1 MNNKGI
7 YSLLP
12 IILISLLLIV
22 SGCSTT
28 DTSQNTP
35 TTDSA
40 TNTQQTDPSA
50 TEPASDAKDKL
61 SIMLDWYP
69 NAVHSFIYVAQ
80 EKGYFADQG
89 LDVDIQ
95 MPADTNDSLK
105 LVAAGKIDLALSY
118 QPQILLARGE
128 NIPVRSIAAVVRHP
142 LVHLLTEA
150 NGNVSSPKDL
160 DGKTVGYSSIPLY
173 EAMVRTMISKDGG
186 NPDNINL
193 VDVGFDLIP
202 SLASGQADAIMGGFI
217 NHEQLILEKEGHAMK
232 SINPVDYGVP
242 DYYELVLT
250 ASEAGIEAKKDQLTR
265 FVKAVQEG
273 QKYVT
278 EHPEEAL
285 SILLAHENE
294 TSPLDPEIETKSLAI
309 LLPLMNEEG
318 QPFGRQEMESWENVR
333 AWLVEQ
339 DLIPESVK
347 AEDAFITLQ
356 RRVTDLDFTFLL
368 FPALMIWLLLDSAP
382 QLNKGTHIQLFC

>member
-1 MNNKGI
+1 MTNKGI

-12 IILISLLLIV
+12 IMLISLLLIV
-22 SGCSTT
+22 SGCGNTGA
-28 DTSQNTP
+28 DNNTP
-35 TTDSA
+35 TTDSE
-40 TNTQQTDPSA
+40 TNAQQANSPV
-50 TEPASDAKDKL
+50 TEPASDTKDKL

-118 QPQILLARGE
+118 QPQILLARSE

-150 NGNVSSPKDL
+150 NGNVRSPKDL
-160 DGKTVGYSSIPLY
+160 EGKTVGYSSIPLY
-173 EAMVRTMISKDGG
+173 DAMVRTMISQDGG
-186 NPDNINL
+186 NPDNMNL

-250 ASEAGIEAKKDQLTR
+250 ASEAGMEAKKEQLTR
-265 FVKAVQEG
+265 FIKAIQEG

-278 EHPEEAL
+278 EHSEEAL
-285 SILLAHENE
+285 NILLAHENE

-333 AWLVEQ
+333 AWLLATEM
-339 DLIPESVK
+339 IPESVK
-347 AEDAFITLQ
+347 AEDAFINLQ
-356 RRVTDLDFTFLL
+356 
-368 FPALMIWLLLDSAP
+368 
-382 QLNKGTHIQLFC
+382 GE

>member
-12 IILISLLLIV
+12 IMLISLLLIV

-28 DTSQNTP
+28 NTSKNTP
-35 TTDSA
+35 STDAA
-40 TNTQQTDPSA
+40 TNAQQTDKSA

-89 LDVDIQ
+89 LDAEIQ

-160 DGKTVGYSSIPLY
+160 EGKTVGYSSIPLY
-173 EAMVRTMISKDGG
+173 EAMVRTMISHDGG
-186 NPDNINL
+186 NPDNMNL

-232 SINPVDYGVP
+232 SINPVEYGVP

-265 FVKAVQEG
+265 FVKAIQEG

-285 SILLAHENE
+285 NILLAHENE

-318 QPFGRQEMESWENVR
+318 QPFGRQEMESWEIVR

-347 AEDAFITLQ
+347 AEDAFIHLQ
-356 RRVTDLDFTFLL
+356 
-368 FPALMIWLLLDSAP
+368 
-382 QLNKGTHIQLFC
+382 GE

>member
-1 MNNKGI
+1 MNNKGL
-7 YSLLP
+7 YTLLP

-28 DTSQNTP
+28 NTSKNTP

-40 TNTQQTDPSA
+40 THAQQTDPSA
-50 TEPASDAKDKL
+50 TEPTSDTKDKL

-150 NGNVSSPKDL
+150 NGNVSTPKDL

-173 EAMVRTMISKDGG
+173 EAMVRTMISHDGG
-186 NPDNINL
+186 NPDNMNL

-250 ASEAGIEAKKDQLTR
+250 ASEAGIEAKKEQLTR
-265 FVKAVQEG
+265 FVKAIQEG

-285 SILLAHENE
+285 NILLAHENE
-294 TSPLDPEIETKSLAI
+294 TSPLDPEIENKSLAI
-309 LLPLMNEEG
+309 LLPLMNEQG
-318 QPFGRQEMESWENVR
+318 QQFGRQEMESWENVR
-333 AWLVEQ
+333 TWLVEKA
-339 DLIPESVK
+339 LIPESVK
-347 AEDAFITLQ
+347 AEDAFINLQ
-356 RRVTDLDFTFLL
+356 
-368 FPALMIWLLLDSAP
+368 
-382 QLNKGTHIQLFC
+382 GE

>member
-12 IILISLLLIV
+12 IMLISLLLIV

-28 DTSQNTP
+28 NTSKNTP
-35 TTDSA
+35 TTDAA
-40 TNTQQTDPSA
+40 TNAQQTGKSA
-50 TEPASDAKDKL
+50 TETASDTKDKL

-89 LDVDIQ
+89 LDVEIQ

-160 DGKTVGYSSIPLY
+160 EGKTVGYSSIPLY
-173 EAMVRTMISKDGG
+173 EAMVRTMISHDGG
-186 NPDNINL
+186 NPDNMNL

-273 QKYVT
+273 QKHVT
-278 EHPEEAL
+278 EHPDEAL
-285 SILLAHENE
+285 NILLAHENE

-309 LLPLMNEEG
+309 LLPFMNEDG
-318 QPFGRQEMESWENVR
+318 QMFGRQEMESWENVR

-347 AEDAFITLQ
+347 AEDAFINLQ
-356 RRVTDLDFTFLL
+356 
-368 FPALMIWLLLDSAP
+368 
-382 QLNKGTHIQLFC
+382 GE

>member
-12 IILISLLLIV
+12 IMLISLFLIV

-28 DTSQNTP
+28 NTSQNTP

-40 TNTQQTDPSA
+40 TNEQQTDKSA
-50 TEPASDAKDKL
+50 TEPASDAIDKL

-89 LDVDIQ
+89 LDVEIQ

-150 NGNVSSPKDL
+150 NGNVNSPKDL
-160 DGKTVGYSSIPLY
+160 EGKTVGYSSIPLY
-173 EAMVRTMISKDGG
+173 EAMVRTMISNNGG

-217 NHEQLILEKEGHAMK
+217 NHEQLILEKEGHAME

-265 FVKAVQEG
+265 FVKAIQEG

-278 EHPEEAL
+278 EHSEEAL
-285 SILLAHENE
+285 NILLAHENE
-294 TSPLDPEIETKSLAI
+294 TSPLDPEIETKSLAM

-318 QPFGRQEMESWENVR
+318 QPFGQQEMASWENVR
-333 AWLVEQ
+333 AWLVATE
-339 DLIPESVK
+339 LIPASVK
-347 AEDAFITLQ
+347 AEDAFINLQ
-356 RRVTDLDFTFLL
+356 GEQR
-368 FPALMIWLLLDSAP
+368 
-382 QLNKGTHIQLFC
+382 K

>member
-1 MNNKGI
+1 MNTKHI

-12 IILISLLLIV
+12 LLLITLMLIV
-22 SGCSTT
+22 SGCGNTGT
-28 DTSQNTP
+28 NTP
-35 TTDSA
+35 AIDSA
-40 TNTQQTDPSA
+40 PDVKDTESSA
-50 TEPASDAKDKL
+50 TKTSSDSKDKL

-80 EKGYFADQG
+80 EKGYFTDQG
-89 LDVDIQ
+89 LDVDVQ

-128 NIPVRSIAAVVRHP
+128 NIPVRSIAAIVRHP

-150 NGNVSSPKDL
+150 DGKVKSPKDL
-160 DGKTVGYSSIPLY
+160 EGLTVGYSSIPLY
-173 EAMVRTMISKDGG
+173 EAMVRTMISQDGG
-186 NPDNINL
+186 NPDKMNL

-217 NHEQLILEKEGHAMK
+217 NHEQLILEKEGHAIN
-232 SINPVDYGVP
+232 SFNPVDYGVP

-250 ASEAGIEAKKDQLTR
+250 ASEVGIETKKDQLTR
-265 FVKAVQEG
+265 FIKAIQEG

-278 EHPEEAL
+278 EHPEDAL
-285 SILLAHENE
+285 NILLAHENE
-294 TSPLDPEIETKSLAI
+294 TSPLDPEIETKSLDI

-318 QPFGRQEMESWENVR
+318 QPFGMQDASSWENVR
-333 AWLVEQ
+333 AWLVQSE
-339 DLIPESVK
+339 LIPDSVK
-347 AEDAFITLQ
+347 AEDAFINLQ
-356 RRVTDLDFTFLL
+356 
-368 FPALMIWLLLDSAP
+368 
-382 QLNKGTHIQLFC
+382 GE

>member
-12 IILISLLLIV
+12 IMLISLLLFV

-28 DTSQNTP
+28 NTSKNTP
-35 TTDSA
+35 TTDSK
-40 TNTQQTDPSA
+40 TNAQQTDKSA

-89 LDVDIQ
+89 LDVEIQ

-118 QPQILLARGE
+118 QPQVLLARGE

-150 NGNVSSPKDL
+150 NGNVNSPKDL
-160 DGKTVGYSSIPLY
+160 EGKTVGYSSIPLY
-173 EAMVRTMISKDGG
+173 EAMVRTMISHDGG
-186 NPDNINL
+186 NPDNMNL

-232 SINPVDYGVP
+232 SINPTDYGVP

-285 SILLAHENE
+285 NILLAHENE
-294 TSPLDPEIETKSLAI
+294 TSPLDPEIETKSLEI

-356 RRVTDLDFTFLL
+356 
-368 FPALMIWLLLDSAP
+368 
-382 QLNKGTHIQLFC
+382 GE

>member
-1 MNNKGI
+1 MTNKGI

-12 IILISLLLIV
+12 IMLISLLLIV
-22 SGCSTT
+22 SGCGNTGAGK
-28 DTSQNTP
+28 NTP
-35 TTDSA
+35 TTESE
-40 TNTQQTDPSA
+40 TNAQQANSPV
-50 TEPASDAKDKL
+50 TEPASDTKDKL

-80 EKGYFADQG
+80 ENGYFADQG

-118 QPQILLARGE
+118 QPQILLARSE

-150 NGNVSSPKDL
+150 NGNVRSPKDL
-160 DGKTVGYSSIPLY
+160 EGKTVGYSSIPLY
-173 EAMVRTMISKDGG
+173 DAMVRTMISQDGG
-186 NPDNINL
+186 NPDNMNL

-250 ASEAGIEAKKDQLTR
+250 ASEAGMEAKKEQLTR
-265 FVKAVQEG
+265 FVKAIQEG

-285 SILLAHENE
+285 NILLAHENE

-333 AWLVEQ
+333 AWLVATEM
-339 DLIPESVK
+339 IPESVK
-347 AEDAFITLQ
+347 AEDAFINLQ
-356 RRVTDLDFTFLL
+356 
-368 FPALMIWLLLDSAP
+368 
-382 QLNKGTHIQLFC
+382 GE

>member
-7 YSLLP
+7 HSLLP
-12 IILISLLLIV
+12 IMFVILLLIV
-22 SGCSTT
+22 SGCTT
-28 DTSQNTP
+28 AGTNQNTP

-40 TNTQQTDPSA
+40 TNAQQTDPS
-50 TEPASDAKDKL
+50 TPEPASDTEDKL

-89 LDVDIQ
+89 LDVEIQ

-173 EAMVRTMISKDGG
+173 EAMVRTMISHDGG
-186 NPDNINL
+186 NPDNMKL

-250 ASEAGIEAKKDQLTR
+250 ASEAGIQAKKQQLTR
-265 FVKAVQEG
+265 FVKAIQEG

-285 SILLAHENE
+285 NILLAHENE

-309 LLPLMNEEG
+309 LLPLMNEDG
-318 QPFGRQEMESWENVR
+318 QKFGRQEMESWENVR
-333 AWLVEQ
+333 AWLVATE
-339 DLIPESVK
+339 LIPDSVK
-347 AEDAFITLQ
+347 AEDAFINLQ
-356 RRVTDLDFTFLL
+356 
-368 FPALMIWLLLDSAP
+368 
-382 QLNKGTHIQLFC
+382 GE

>member
-12 IILISLLLIV
+12 IMLISLLLIV

-28 DTSQNTP
+28 NTSKNAP

-40 TNTQQTDPSA
+40 THAQQTDKSA
-50 TEPASDAKDKL
+50 AEPASDAKDKL

-80 EKGYFADQG
+80 EKGYFADQN
-89 LDVDIQ
+89 LDVEIQ
-95 MPADTNDSLK
+95 MPADTNDSIK

-160 DGKTVGYSSIPLY
+160 EGKTVGYSSIPLY
-173 EAMVRTMISKDGG
+173 EAMVRTMISHDGG
-186 NPDNINL
+186 NPDNMNL

-265 FVKAVQEG
+265 FVKAIQEG

-285 SILLAHENE
+285 NILLAHENE

-309 LLPLMNEEG
+309 LMPLMNEEG
-318 QPFGRQEMESWENVR
+318 QPFGRQETESWENVR
-333 AWLVEQ
+333 AWLVEKE
-339 DLIPESVK
+339 LIPESVK
-347 AEDAFITLQ
+347 AEDAFINLQ
-356 RRVTDLDFTFLL
+356 
-368 FPALMIWLLLDSAP
+368 
-382 QLNKGTHIQLFC
+382 GE

>member
-1 MNNKGI
+1 M
-7 YSLLP
+7 
-12 IILISLLLIV
+12 LISLLLIV
-22 SGCSTT
+22 SGCGTT
-28 DTSQNTP
+28 GASQNTP
-35 TTDSA
+35 TTDSK
-40 TNTQQTDPSA
+40 TNAQQADSPVTDPASA
-50 TEPASDAKDKL
+50 AKDKL

-80 EKGYFADQG
+80 EKGYFADQD

-150 NGNVSSPKDL
+150 NSNVSSPKDL

-173 EAMVRTMISKDGG
+173 EAMLRTMISHDGG
-186 NPDNINL
+186 NPDNMNL

-217 NHEQLILEKEGHAMK
+217 NHEQLILEKEGHAMR

-250 ASEAGIEAKKDQLTR
+250 ASEAGIEAKKEQLTR
-265 FVKAVQEG
+265 FVKAIQEG

-285 SILLAHENE
+285 NILLAHENE

-333 AWLVEQ
+333 TWLVATE
-339 DLIPESVK
+339 LIPESVK
-347 AEDAFITLQ
+347 AEDAFINLQ
-356 RRVTDLDFTFLL
+356 
-368 FPALMIWLLLDSAP
+368 
-382 QLNKGTHIQLFC
+382 GE

>member
-7 YSLLP
+7 HSLLP
-12 IILISLLLIV
+12 IMLISLLLFV

-28 DTSQNTP
+28 NTGKNAP

-40 TNTQQTDPSA
+40 THAQQTDKSA

-89 LDVDIQ
+89 LDVEIQ

-150 NGNVSSPKDL
+150 NGNVNSPKDL
-160 DGKTVGYSSIPLY
+160 EGKTVGYSSIPLY
-173 EAMVRTMISKDGG
+173 EAMVRTMISHDGG
-186 NPDNINL
+186 NPDNMNL

-265 FVKAVQEG
+265 FVKAIQEG

-285 SILLAHENE
+285 NILLAHENE

-309 LLPLMNEEG
+309 LLPLMNEEDK
-318 QPFGRQEMESWENVR
+318 PFGRQEMESWENVR
-333 AWLVEQ
+333 AWLVEK

-347 AEDAFITLQ
+347 AEDAFINLQ
-356 RRVTDLDFTFLL
+356 
-368 FPALMIWLLLDSAP
+368 
-382 QLNKGTHIQLFC
+382 GE

>member
-12 IILISLLLIV
+12 IMLISLLLIV
-22 SGCSTT
+22 SGCGTT
-28 DTSQNTP
+28 GASKNTP
-35 TTDSA
+35 TTDSV
-40 TNTQQTDPSA
+40 TNAEQKDSSV
-50 TEPASDAKDKL
+50 TEPASDTKDKL

-89 LDVDIQ
+89 LDVEIQ

-118 QPQILLARGE
+118 QPQILLARSE

-150 NGNVSSPKDL
+150 NGNVNSPKDL
-160 DGKTVGYSSIPLY
+160 EGKTVGYSSIPLY
-173 EAMVRTMISKDGG
+173 EAMVRTMISHDGG
-186 NPDNINL
+186 NPDNMNL

-217 NHEQLILEKEGHAMK
+217 NHEQLILEKEGHAMR

-250 ASEAGIEAKKDQLTR
+250 ASETGIEAKKDQLNR
-265 FVKAVQEG
+265 FVKAIQEG

-285 SILLAHENE
+285 NILLAHENE
-294 TSPLDPEIETKSLAI
+294 TSPLDAEIETKSLAI

-333 AWLVEQ
+333 AWLVENE
-339 DLIPESVK
+339 LIPESVK
-347 AEDAFITLQ
+347 AEDAFINLH
-356 RRVTDLDFTFLL
+356 
-368 FPALMIWLLLDSAP
+368 
-382 QLNKGTHIQLFC
+382 GE

>member
-150 NGNVSSPKDL
+150 NGNVNSPKDL

-294 TSPLDPEIETKSLAI
+294 TSPLDPEIETKSMAI
-309 LLPLMNEEG
+309 LLPLMNEEA
-318 QPFGRQEMESWENVR
+318 QPFGRQKMESWENVR

-347 AEDAFITLQ
+347 AEDAFIHLQ
-356 RRVTDLDFTFLL
+356 
-368 FPALMIWLLLDSAP
+368 
-382 QLNKGTHIQLFC
+382 GE

>member
-1 MNNKGI
+1 
-7 YSLLP
+7 
-12 IILISLLLIV
+12 
-22 SGCSTT
+22 
-28 DTSQNTP
+28 
-35 TTDSA
+35 
-40 TNTQQTDPSA
+40 
-50 TEPASDAKDKL
+50 
-61 SIMLDWYP
+61 
-69 NAVHSFIYVAQ
+69 
-80 EKGYFADQG
+80 
-89 LDVDIQ
+89 

-160 DGKTVGYSSIPLY
+160 EGKTVGYSSIPLY
-173 EAMVRTMISKDGG
+173 EAMVRTMISYDGG
-186 NPDNINL
+186 NPDNMSL

-250 ASEAGIEAKKDQLTR
+250 ASEAGIETKKEQLTR
-265 FVKAVQEG
+265 FVKAIQEG

-285 SILLAHENE
+285 NILLAHEND
-294 TSPLDPEIETKSLAI
+294 TSPLDPEIETKSLAL

-318 QPFGRQEMESWENVR
+318 QPFGQQEMASWENVR
-333 AWLVEQ
+333 AWLVATE
-339 DLIPESVK
+339 LIPESVK
-347 AEDAFITLQ
+347 AEDAFVNLQ
-356 RRVTDLDFTFLL
+356 EE
-368 FPALMIWLLLDSAP
+368 
-382 QLNKGTHIQLFC
+382 

>member
-1 MNNKGI
+1 
-7 YSLLP
+7 
-12 IILISLLLIV
+12 
-22 SGCSTT
+22 
-28 DTSQNTP
+28 
-35 TTDSA
+35 
-40 TNTQQTDPSA
+40 
-50 TEPASDAKDKL
+50 
-61 SIMLDWYP
+61 MLDWYP
-69 NAVHSFIYVAQ
+69 NAVHSFIYAAQ

-142 LVHLLTEA
+142 LVHLLTEL
-150 NGNVSSPKDL
+150 NGKVKSPKDL
-160 DGKTVGYSSIPLY
+160 ETLTVGYSSIPLY
-173 EAMVRTMISKDGG
+173 EAMVRTMISQDGG
-186 NPDNINL
+186 NADKMNL

-250 ASEAGIEAKKDQLTR
+250 ASDAGIEAKKDQLTR
-265 FVKAVQEG
+265 FIKAMQEG

-278 EHPEEAL
+278 EHPEDAL
-285 SILLAHENE
+285 NILLAHENE
-294 TSPLDPEIETKSLAI
+294 TSPLDPEIETKSLNI
-309 LLPLMNEEG
+309 LLPLMNEED
-318 QPFGRQEMESWENVR
+318 QPFGRQDASSWENVR
-333 AWLVEQ
+333 AWLVQSE
-339 DLIPESVK
+339 LIPDSVK
-347 AEDAFITLQ
+347 AEDAFINLQ
-356 RRVTDLDFTFLL
+356 
-368 FPALMIWLLLDSAP
+368 
-382 QLNKGTHIQLFC
+382 GE

>member
-1 MNNKGI
+1 MKKKHI

-12 IILISLLLIV
+12 ILLMSLLLII
-22 SGCSTT
+22 SGCG
-28 DTSQNTP
+28 NTG
-35 TTDSA
+35 TNTATDS
-40 TNTQQTDPSA
+40 TPKVKDTESSSPEPSS
-50 TEPASDAKDKL
+50 ESKDKL

-80 EKGYFADQG
+80 ENGYFADQG

-95 MPADTNDSLK
+95 MPADTNDALK

-142 LVHLLTEA
+142 LVHLLSEA
-150 NGNVSSPKDL
+150 NGKVKSPKDL
-160 DGKTVGYSSIPLY
+160 EGLTVGYSSIPLY
-173 EAMVRTMISKDGG
+173 EAMVRTMISQDGG
-186 NPDNINL
+186 NPDKMNL

-202 SLASGQADAIMGGFI
+202 SMASGQADAVMGGFI

-250 ASEAGIEAKKDQLTR
+250 ASDTGIEEKKDQLTR
-265 FVKAVQEG
+265 FIKAIQEG

-278 EHPEEAL
+278 EHPEAAL
-285 SILLAHENE
+285 NILLAHENE
-294 TSPLDPEIETKSLAI
+294 TSPLDPEIETKSLNI

-318 QPFGRQEMESWENVR
+318 QPFGRQDTSAWENVR
-333 AWLVEQ
+333 TWLVQSE
-339 DLIPESVK
+339 LIPDSVK
-347 AEDAFITLQ
+347 AEDAFINLQ
-356 RRVTDLDFTFLL
+356 
-368 FPALMIWLLLDSAP
+368 
-382 QLNKGTHIQLFC
+382 GE

>member
-1 MNNKGI
+1 MNTKRI

-12 IILISLLLIV
+12 IMLISLLLVI

-40 TNTQQTDPSA
+40 SNAQQKNSSVTDP
-50 TEPASDAKDKL
+50 ESDTKDKL

-89 LDVDIQ
+89 LDVEIQ

-150 NGNVSSPKDL
+150 NGSVSSPKDL
-160 DGKTVGYSSIPLY
+160 EGKTVGYSSIPLY
-173 EAMVRTMISKDGG
+173 EAMVRTMISHDGG
-186 NPDNINL
+186 NPDNMNL

-232 SINPVDYGVP
+232 SINPVEYGVP

-265 FVKAVQEG
+265 FVKAIQEG

-309 LLPLMNEEG
+309 LLPLMNEQD

-333 AWLVEQ
+333 TWLVEK

-356 RRVTDLDFTFLL
+356 
-368 FPALMIWLLLDSAP
+368 
-382 QLNKGTHIQLFC
+382 GE

>member
-7 YSLLP
+7 NTLLP

-28 DTSQNTP
+28 NTSKNTP

-40 TNTQQTDPSA
+40 THAQQTDKSA
-50 TEPASDAKDKL
+50 TEPTPDTKDKL

-142 LVHLLTEA
+142 LVHLLTDA
-150 NGNVSSPKDL
+150 NGNVSTPKDL
-160 DGKTVGYSSIPLY
+160 EGRTVGYSSIPLY
-173 EAMVRTMISKDGG
+173 EAMVHTMISHDGG
-186 NPDNINL
+186 NPDNMNL

-250 ASEAGIEAKKDQLTR
+250 ASEAGIEAKKEQLTR
-265 FVKAVQEG
+265 FIKAIQEG

-285 SILLAHENE
+285 NILLAHENE
-294 TSPLDPEIETKSLAI
+294 TSPLDSEIETKSLAI
-309 LLPLMNEEG
+309 LLPLMNVKG

-333 AWLVEQ
+333 TWLVEKA
-339 DLIPESVK
+339 LIPESVK
-347 AEDAFITLQ
+347 AEEAFINLQ
-356 RRVTDLDFTFLL
+356 
-368 FPALMIWLLLDSAP
+368 
-382 QLNKGTHIQLFC
+382 GE

>member
-1 MNNKGI
+1 MQVEEKLDNFRISKQKNKRNEELYVMNKKHI

-12 IILISLLLIV
+12 ILLMSLLLIV
-22 SGCSTT
+22 SGCGKTGI
-28 DTSQNTP
+28 NTP
-35 TTDSA
+35 STDSTSNA
-40 TNTQQTDPSA
+40 NDTDSSAIETPS
-50 TEPASDAKDKL
+50 ESKKKL

-89 LDVDIQ
+89 LDVEIQ
-95 MPADTNDSLK
+95 MPADTNDALK

-142 LVHLLTEA
+142 LVHLLTEI
-150 NGNVSSPKDL
+150 NGQVKSPKDL
-160 DGKTVGYSSIPLY
+160 ETLTVGYSSIPLY
-173 EAMVRTMISKDGG
+173 EAMVRTMISQDGG
-186 NPDNINL
+186 NADKMNL

-250 ASEAGIEAKKDQLTR
+250 ASDAGIEAKKDQLTR
-265 FVKAVQEG
+265 FIKAIQEG

-278 EHPEEAL
+278 EHPEDAL
-285 SILLAHENE
+285 NILLAHENE
-294 TSPLDPEIETKSLAI
+294 TSPLDPEIETKSLNI

-318 QPFGRQEMESWENVR
+318 QPFGRQDASSWENVR
-333 AWLVEQ
+333 AWLVQSE
-339 DLIPESVK
+339 LIPDSVK
-347 AEDAFITLQ
+347 AEDAFINLQ
-356 RRVTDLDFTFLL
+356 
-368 FPALMIWLLLDSAP
+368 
-382 QLNKGTHIQLFC
+382 GE

>member
-12 IILISLLLIV
+12 IMLISLLLIV

-28 DTSQNTP
+28 NTSKNTP

-40 TNTQQTDPSA
+40 TNAQQTDMSA

-80 EKGYFADQG
+80 EKGYFANQG
-89 LDVDIQ
+89 LDVEIQ

-160 DGKTVGYSSIPLY
+160 EGKTVGYSSIPLY

-186 NPDNINL
+186 NPDNMNL

-278 EHPEEAL
+278 EHPDEAL
-285 SILLAHENE
+285 NILLAHENE

-309 LLPLMNEEG
+309 LLPLMNEDG
-318 QPFGRQEMESWENVR
+318 QMFGRQEMASWENVR

-347 AEDAFITLQ
+347 AEDAFINLQ
-356 RRVTDLDFTFLL
+356 
-368 FPALMIWLLLDSAP
+368 
-382 QLNKGTHIQLFC
+382 GE